1 VSVLL
6 AGLAAVFDAA
16 LLGLVAARLWR
27 SRHRGAS
34 LRLRL
39 FAALAVSVLLGAL
52 ATGLYAVA
60 EDSSSLGFG
69 PRLLSVAPKAFVLGS
84 VLLAVAAAGAALA
97 GRRLARSVERLAD
110 AAARIAEGERS
121 ACLPTAGDGDAR
133 RITHAL
139 ATLRREVES
148 RPYAAAFLRDAW
160 HDLKTPLAAIRA
172 TVELLE
178 DGALEDPEA
187 ARRFVGNVAR
197 SAAEL
202 DRMLGDLVTLARM
215 ETSTLARER
224 TTQVSTLITSAI
236 DRVAPLAT
244 ARGVAL
250 ERDVAPGLHWD
261 RSLRCDPAA
270 LARALG
276 NLLENAVDATPGGRV
291 SVSFAGGARDA
302 ITVDVVNEPASVPRE
317 MRAALFQRAATAG
330 KQKGTGLGL
339 AIARAAVEAHG
350 GRVSF
355 VELGP
360 PRVRVRVELPR

>member
-1 VSVLL
+1 M
-6 AGLAAVFDAA
+6 
-16 LLGLVAARLWR
+16 
-27 SRHRGAS
+27 
-34 LRLRL
+34 RL
-39 FAALAVSVLLGAL
+39 FAALAASVLMGAL

-60 EDSSSLGFG
+60 VDGSSLGFV
-69 PRLLSVAPKAFVLGS
+69 PRLLSVAPKAFVLAS
-84 VLLAVAAAGAALA
+84 VLLAVAASGAALA

-110 AAARIAEGERS
+110 AAARIAEGERGAS
-121 ACLPTAGDGDAR
+121 LPSAGDRDAR
-133 RITHAL
+133 RITRAL

-172 TVELLE
+172 SVEVLE
-178 DGALEDPEA
+178 DGALDDPEA

-197 SAAEL
+197 SAAQL

-215 ETSTLARER
+215 EAGTLAGER
-224 TTQVSTLITSAI
+224 STAVGVLVTSAV

-250 ERDVAPGLHWD
+250 EADLGPGRE

-270 LARALG
+270 VARALG

-291 SVSFAGGARDA
+291 SISVDGAAREG
-302 ITVDVVNEPASVPRE
+302 IVVDVVNEPAMVPRDL
-317 MRAALFQRAATAG
+317 RASLFQRAATSG
-330 KQKGTGLGL
+330 KGKGSGLGL

-350 GRVSF
+350 GRVRF
-355 VELGP
+355 VEMGP